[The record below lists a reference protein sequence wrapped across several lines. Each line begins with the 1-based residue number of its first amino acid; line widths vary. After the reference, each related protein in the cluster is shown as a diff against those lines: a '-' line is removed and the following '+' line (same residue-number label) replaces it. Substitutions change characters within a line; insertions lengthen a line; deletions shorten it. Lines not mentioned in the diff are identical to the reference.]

1 MAESTLS
8 HLNYGHA
15 GAATYDIDSR
25 SWNFGREISTT
36 TLRQIGISNRA
47 SIETVPGSMQFPST
61 AVSTRITDA
70 YDGARSLARR
80 HAHLVPAVDL
90 LPSLAATSAGVI
102 SIASTFDPLV
112 GSLYSTGSVACQTQ
126 TDRSEKPRHVAALV
140 AGEGRNILRL
150 TFLQKENMGWGADKN
165 VRMRGETLR
174 DAESGYWNEEAAPIQ
189 QLCFAQSEERSALLA
204 VRLPAKTVLFRP
216 FYTQCVKAAPHS
228 PYYSL
233 PPSTIDAHPILHL
246 DIEQTGGSPHVDV
259 TFNPDYQLQFAVV
272 DQNRVWSVWDI
283 GHARKGDLYSLSC
296 LVQGPIAP
304 PEEADQIADDGW
316 ARILWVGDVN
326 TILVCNRRQ
335 LSIIDIKGGS
345 FTYLPWPKQLAWRS
359 EEWILDVRS
368 HPLLR
373 SHFFIL
379 TSSNLFLIS
388 VTTLAEAAGMATGA
402 AGAHVLLSWRHYRGA
417 EDFTLS
423 LSVGTLDEVGMQ
435 FSFSC
440 H

>member
-25 SWNFGREISTT
+25 NWNFGRELSTT
-36 TLRQIGISNRA
+36 TLRQIAISNRPSTEIIPA
-47 SIETVPGSMQFPST
+47 SIQFPST

-70 YDGARSLARR
+70 YDGAKSLTRR

-90 LPSLAATSAGVI
+90 LPSLAVTSAGVV
-102 SIASTFDPLV
+102 STASAFDPLV
-112 GSLYSTGSVACQTQ
+112 GSLYSTGSVAYQTQ
-126 TDRSEKPRHVAALV
+126 SDRWEKPRRVAALV
-140 AGEGRNILRL
+140 AGEAGNILRL
-150 TFLQKENMGWGADKN
+150 TLLQKEHMGWGADKG
-165 VRMRGETLR
+165 VRIRGETLR

-189 QLCFAQSEERSALLA
+189 QICFAQSEERSALLA
-204 VRLPAKTVLFRP
+204 VRLPTKTVIFRP
-216 FYTQCVKAAPHS
+216 FYTQRVKAAPQS

-233 PPSTIDAHPILHL
+233 PPSIIDAHPIVRL
-246 DIEQTGGSPHVDV
+246 DIEQTGGSPHADV

-283 GHARKGDLYSLSC
+283 DHVGKDDHYNLSC
-296 LVQGPIAP
+296 LVQGPIVP
-304 PEEADQIADDGW
+304 SEEADQTADDGW

-345 FTYLPWPKQLAWRS
+345 FTYLPWPKLFTRRS
-359 EEWILDVRS
+359 DEWILDVKP

-373 SHFFIL
+373 SRFFIL
-379 TSSNLFLIS
+379 TSSNLFLVA
-388 VTTLAEAAGMATGA
+388 VTTSAEAAGIIASV

-423 LSVGTLDEVGMQ
+423 LSAGTLDEDGMR
-435 FSFSC
+435 FSPS
-440 H
+440 